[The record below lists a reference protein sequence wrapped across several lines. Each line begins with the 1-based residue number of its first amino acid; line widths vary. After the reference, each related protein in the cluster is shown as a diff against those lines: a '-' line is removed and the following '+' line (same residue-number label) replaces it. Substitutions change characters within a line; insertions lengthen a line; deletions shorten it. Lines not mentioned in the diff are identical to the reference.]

1 MAAPSELGIFLRA
14 RRELVRPG
22 DVGLPT
28 AGIRRTPGLRREELA
43 TLAGVSV
50 DYYIRLERGKE
61 TRPSAAVLERLATA
75 LRLTEAESAHLRALA
90 ARTAGHAPGRRRG
103 SSRAVRP
110 TARLLLEA
118 VRPSPALVLNRI
130 NDVLAANPAGLALM
144 PGLAEWPPAQRNLLR
159 YHFLHPASRS
169 LWADWTSMVAGS
181 VANLRAMSGSYP
193 DDPEL
198 AALVGELVVKSPEFA
213 RLWHRY
219 EVRPRGAGTKVY
231 NHPAVGRMSLEF
243 ETMPLADTDGQRLVV
258 YLAAPGTPDH
268 DAMVLLDMTAESSLR

>member
-90 ARTAGHAPGRRRG
+90 ARTAGHAPDAAAAAAARCGRPHG
-103 SSRAVRP
+103 CCW
-110 TARLLLEA
+110 
-118 VRPSPALVLNRI
+118 RPSGPVPRWCSIAST
-130 NDVLAANPAGLALM
+130 M
-144 PGLAEWPPAQRNLLR
+144 CWPPIRR
-159 YHFLHPASRS
+159 AS
-169 LWADWTSMVAGS
+169 
-181 VANLRAMSGSYP
+181 P
-193 DDPEL
+193 
-198 AALVGELVVKSPEFA
+198 
-213 RLWHRY
+213 
-219 EVRPRGAGTKVY
+219 
-231 NHPAVGRMSLEF
+231 
-243 ETMPLADTDGQRLVV
+243 
-258 YLAAPGTPDH
+258 
-268 DAMVLLDMTAESSLR
+268 